1 MILVILIVAV
11 VVPLLYAVIE
21 IDHRMN
27 KNDPE
32 VKW

>member
-1 MILVILIVAV
+1 MLVILVAAVAILLMYAV
-11 VVPLLYAVIE
+11 VE

>member
-1 MILVILIVAV
+1 MLVILIAAVAILLMYAV
-11 VVPLLYAVIE
+11 VE

>member
-1 MILVILIVAV
+1 MLVILVAAVAILLMYAV
-11 VVPLLYAVIE
+11 VE
-21 IDHRMN
+21 IDHRVN

>member
-1 MILVILIVAV
+1 MLVILVVAV
-11 VVPLLYAVIE
+11 AILLMYAVVE

>member
-1 MILVILIVAV
+1 MLVILVAAVAILLMCAV
-11 VVPLLYAVIE
+11 VE